1 MTRLRKLVG
10 LGQEENA
17 RINPHEVNAKF
28 DG

>member
-17 RINPHEVNAKF
+17 RINPHEVHTKF
-28 DG
+28 DE